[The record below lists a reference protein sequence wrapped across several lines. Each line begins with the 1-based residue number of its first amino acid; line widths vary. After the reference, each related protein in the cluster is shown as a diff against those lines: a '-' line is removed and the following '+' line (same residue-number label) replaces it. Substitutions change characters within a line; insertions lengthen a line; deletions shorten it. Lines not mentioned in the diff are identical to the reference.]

1 MKEIVRFRINGES
14 YEIYVEPKK
23 TLLEV
28 LREDLGLTGTKEV
41 CDLGTCGACTVL
53 IENKPLLSCLI
64 LAVACKGKEITTI
77 EGLKEEEK
85 LHPLQTSFINNG
97 AIQCGMCTPGMIL
110 SAKALLD
117 ENPHPTEIEVR
128 KAIAGNL
135 CRCTGYVKIVDAI
148 LAVSLGDVGAQ
159 ARGHH
164 RTLPSLWKTKT
175 TKIAP

>member
-1 MKEIVRFRINGES
+1 MVTLQVNGEI
-14 YEIYVEPKK
+14 YELFIEAKK

-41 CDLGTCGACTVL
+41 CDMGTCGACTVL
-53 IENKPLLSCLI
+53 LDHKPILSCLT
-64 LAVACKGKEITTI
+64 LAVACKGKKITTV
-77 EGLKEEEK
+77 EGLRNGEN
-85 LHPLQTSFINNG
+85 LHPLQNAFIQKG

-117 ENPHPTEIEVR
+117 ENPQPTEIEVR

-148 LAVSLGDVGAQ
+148 LAVSQGD
-159 ARGHH
+159 
-164 RTLPSLWKTKT
+164 
-175 TKIAP
+175 IEI